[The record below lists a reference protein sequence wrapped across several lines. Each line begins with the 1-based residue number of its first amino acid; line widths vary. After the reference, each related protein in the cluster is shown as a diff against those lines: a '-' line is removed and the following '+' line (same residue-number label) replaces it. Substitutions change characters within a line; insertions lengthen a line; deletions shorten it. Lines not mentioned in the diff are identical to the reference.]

1 MLRPLVFGTLGG
13 GLLYVGIL
21 QLLIAF
27 DGSGDADGFGTGP
40 GLFLAAFTIIPLVAA
55 PFVMASL
62 ATFGALAAVVVDG
75 MGTPRYASLG
85 IICAFATVPIFI
97 FAVIFSY
104 EDETLWQSLAGPFT
118 LAGPFAFVA
127 ALSLWRE
134 MLKRKRRIEGSMPS

>member
-1 MLRPLVFGTLGG
+1 MLRPLIFGTFGG

-27 DGSGDADGFGTGP
+27 DGGGGLDGFGAGP

-62 ATFGALAAVVVDG
+62 ATFGALAAVIVG
-75 MGTPRYASLG
+75 RMGTPRYASLG
-85 IICAFATVPIFI
+85 VIFAFAAVPILI
-97 FAVIFSY
+97 FAVVFSY
-104 EDETLWQSLAGPFT
+104 EDETLWQRLAGPFT
-118 LAGPFAFVA
+118 LAGPFAFAA

-134 MLKRKRRIEGSMPS
+134 MLKRKRRIEGANPS